1 MPAPLVRSA
10 QVLAL
15 LVGAAFAVVGALA
28 LRGPG
33 LVTVLV
39 AAALVGAVSAGMA
52 SEGPGGAGRGRP
64 LDTGGRVAG
73 WTAGVLLVLAGLAAV
88 AGAVVSLLV
97 AGAVAT
103 AVLTIHL
110 RRAACGPGP
119 RPRRSRHRGRL
130 RGRSVPRRRDRSGWR
145 GRCRRGPRS
154 AGSAPGRSGR
164 SGCGRRRCWRPRI
177 DPALRRSLV
186 DRRESILDE
195 LERRDGAG
203 FARWLADGPSTSS
216 NPADHVRDLPAAGTG
231 AA

>member
-15 LVGAAFAVVGALA
+15 LVGAALAVVGGLA

-39 AAALVGAVSAGMA
+39 TATVVGTVAAGLA
-52 SEGPGGAGRGRP
+52 SEGPGAARGRI
-64 LDTGGRVAG
+64 LDAGGRAAG

-88 AGAVVSLLV
+88 AGVVVTLLV

-103 AVLTIHL
+103 AVLVVHL
-110 RRAACGPGP
+110 RRARSTAPVRQEAPVSP
-119 RPRRSRHRGRL
+119 RP
-130 RGRSVPRRRDRSGWR
+130 SVPELS
-145 GRCRRGPRS
+145 CRELGEEWLQSTALLEARVE
-154 AGSAPGRSGR
+154 
-164 SGCGRRRCWRPRI
+164 
-177 DPALRRSLV
+177 PALRRAVV
-186 DRRESILDE
+186 DRRVSILDE
-195 LERRDGAG
+195 LERRDGTG
-203 FARWLADGPSTSS
+203 FARWLAEGPTTSS

>member
-1 MPAPLVRSA
+1 MPAPLVRPA
-10 QVLAL
+10 QVLVL
-15 LVGAAFAVVGALA
+15 LAGAAFAVVGALA

-39 AAALVGAVSAGMA
+39 TAILVGAVSAGMA

-73 WTAGVLLVLAGLAAV
+73 WTAGVLLVLAGLVAV
-88 AGAVVSLLV
+88 AGAVVTLLV

-103 AVLTIHL
+103 AVLTVHL
-110 RRAACGPGP
+110 RRARARAAARPVAPP
-119 RPRRSRHRGRL
+119 RPAPRPVSPAPSRPVRL
-130 RGRSVPRRRDRSGWR
+130 EGPVSPRPSVDGL
-145 GRCRRGPRS
+145 S
-154 AGSAPGRSGR
+154 ARALGEEWLHTTALLEA
-164 SGCGRRRCWRPRI
+164 RI
-177 DPALRRSLV
+177 DPALRRALV

-195 LERRDGAG
+195 LERRDGTG
-203 FARWLADGPSTSS
+203 FARWLADRPSSSS